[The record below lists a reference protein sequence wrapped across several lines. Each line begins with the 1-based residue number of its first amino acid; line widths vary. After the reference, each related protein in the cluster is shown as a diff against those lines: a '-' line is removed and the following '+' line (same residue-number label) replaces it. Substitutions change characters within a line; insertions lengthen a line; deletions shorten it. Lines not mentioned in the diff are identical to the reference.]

1 MAADGTI
8 SAEQQQLAE
17 REELVLAESPY
28 PIEAPHFVMMVRNQI
43 DKLFSAEEI
52 YQQGGLVVHTT
63 LDLDWQHQ
71 AEATIQHQ
79 LAELQRSPEDLG
91 HNVNNAAL
99 VALDPH
105 NGRDP
110 GAGGQPGLFQCRE
123 QRRDRHGACATPAR
137 FGAQAAGLRGR
148 AGSIQPDRRLDG
160 CDHAAGRAQLIP
172 DRGRQGLYTCQL
184 RPARTRTG
192 AGA

>member
-1 MAADGTI
+1 MATDGYI
-8 SAEQQQLAE
+8 SAEQKQLAE

-28 PIEAPHFVMMVRNQI
+28 PIEAPHFVMLARNQI
-43 DKLFSAEEI
+43 DKLFPTEEI

-105 NGRDP
+105 NGQILALVGSPDYFNVESS
-110 GAGGQPGLFQCRE
+110 GAIDMALAPRQPGSALK
-123 QRRDRHGACATPAR
+123 PLVY
-137 FGAQAAGLRGR
+137 AAG
-148 AGSIQPDRRLDG
+148 AGSIQPDWRLDRG
-160 CDHAAGRAQLIP
+160 EHAAGRAQLIP
-172 DRGRQGLYTCQL
+172 DRGRQGVYTCQL

-192 AGA
+192 VGA